1 MNINVLLE
9 EAVKSKASDLHI
21 TVGVPPVL
29 RVNGKLKYYNDI
41 ALTAHDTEDLTHQ
54 VLDESQLKELDALGE
69 WDLSF
74 YIPGV
79 ARFRVNAY
87 KQRGS
92 YAMAIRVVSID
103 PPTLDELGFPESLKE
118 LAMKPR
124 GLILVTGPTGSGK
137 STTLAAMVDYI
148 NRYRSCH
155 IITLEDPIEYL
166 HKHNK
171 SIVNQREIGSDT
183 KNFANALRA
192 ALREDP
198 DVILVGE
205 MRDQETISIAITAA
219 ETGHLVMSTLH
230 TMSADQTV
238 DRIIDSFPAYQQ
250 PQIRTQL
257 AAVIEGIIAQQLIP
271 LKNNQN
277 RVAALEILLANNAIR
292 NLIREGRTHQIQT
305 SIQTGIKNGMRTMDY
320 SLADLVR
327 RNLITLESAMERA
340 MDVEMLKQH
349 LRMFNIE
356 ESR

>member
-1 MNINVLLE
+1 MVSINDLLAD
-9 EAVKSKASDLHI
+9 AVNSKASDVHL
-21 TVGVPPVL
+21 TVGVPPII
-29 RVNGKLKYYNDI
+29 RINGILHPYNDTI
-41 ALTAHDTEDLTHQ
+41 LTSDDTKHYILQ
-54 VLDESQLKELDALGE
+54 VLNEHEREQLDKYGE

-74 YIPGV
+74 FLPGV

-92 YAMAIRVVSID
+92 YAMAIRIVSID
-103 PPTLDELGFPESLKE
+103 PPTLDELGFPDSLKE
-118 LAMKPR
+118 LSMKPR

-137 STTLAAMVDYI
+137 STTLAAMVDHI
-148 NRYRSCH
+148 NRNRRCH

-171 SIVNQREIGSDT
+171 SIVNQREIGSDS
-183 KNFANALRA
+183 KSFANGLRA

-205 MRDQETISIAITAA
+205 MRDMETISTAITAA

-238 DRIIDSFPAYQQ
+238 DRIIDTFPGHQQ
-250 PQIRTQL
+250 AQIRTQL
-257 AAVIEGIIAQQLIP
+257 SFVIEGIIAQQLLP
-271 LKNNQN
+271 LRNNKG

-305 SIQTGIKNGMRTMDY
+305 AIQTGLRTGMSTMDY
-320 SLADLVR
+320 SLANLVR
-327 RNLITLESAMERA
+327 RNLITLEVAMERA
-340 MDVEMLKQH
+340 MDTEMLKQH
-349 LRMFNIE
+349 LRTG
-356 ESR
+356 